1 VRRLIAVVLLMILAG
16 IPAAQAKVLHKKP
29 AAHQAAAAMPANS
42 TPAVVK
48 TAGIPFETS
57 ARQAIV
63 IDANTGTVLYEK
75 DADKRMPTASMSK
88 VMTAYAV
95 ADALKKGEIHKDTLL
110 EVSKNAWRP
119 KSDNS
124 LMFVELGARI
134 PVWDLVQGMIV
145 QSGNDACVVL
155 AEGIAGSEAAFVQRM
170 NEASQ
175 KLGMTNSHFANAT
188 GLPDPEHYST
198 PRDLAT
204 LAVAYM
210 RDFPDV
216 AALDKQMDFTYHGIK
231 QGNRNPLLYVP
242 GLGADGVKTG
252 HTEEAGFGLIGSAI
266 QNGRRVIIVLSG
278 MSSMAER
285 AHESE
290 RVMRWA
296 FDAFTG
302 PTLFKAGE
310 KVADADVWQGQAPK
324 VTLTVKDDVAY
335 LMPRAAA
342 PKLVVKAKFNAPVA
356 APVKAG
362 QELGTLEISA
372 PGLATKTVPLVAA
385 ADVPELNPF
394 ARLSYTIQYLLKGH
408 GD

>member
-1 VRRLIAVVLLMILAG
+1 VPRLLSFLLIAVTVIV
-16 IPAAQAKVLHKKP
+16 PSFVHAQAVSV
-29 AAHQAAAAMPANS
+29 QFN
-42 TPAVVK
+42 T
-48 TAGIPFETS
+48 T

-63 IDANTGTVLYEK
+63 IDANTGTTLFEK
-75 DADKRMPTASMSK
+75 DADRRMPTASMSK
-88 VMTAYAV
+88 VMTAYVV
-95 ADALKKGEIHKDTLL
+95 ADALKKGEIQKTTLL
-110 EVSKNAWRP
+110 QVSKNAWRP
-119 KSDNS
+119 ASDNS
-124 LMFVELGARI
+124 LMFVELGNRI

-155 AEGIAGSEAAFVQRM
+155 AEGISGSEAAFVERM
-170 NEASQ
+170 NVSAQ
-175 KLGMTNSHFANAT
+175 KLGMTGSHFANVT
-188 GLPDPEHYST
+188 GLPDPNHYST
-198 PRDLAT
+198 PRDLAK
-204 LAVAYM
+204 LAIAYM
-210 RDFPDV
+210 HDFPDV
-216 AALDKQMDFTYHGIK
+216 AVLDKQMDFTYHGIK

-252 HTEEAGFGLIGSAI
+252 HTEEAGYGLIGSAI

-278 MSSMAER
+278 MSSMNER

-310 KVADADVWQGQAPK
+310 KVVDVDVWQGQAPK
-324 VTLTVKDDVAY
+324 VTLTVKEDTSF

-342 PKLVVKAKFNAPVA
+342 PKMVVKAKFNAPIA
-356 APVKAG
+356 APVKVG

-372 PGLATKTVPLVAA
+372 PGVQTKTIPLVAA
-385 ADVPELNPF
+385 NAVEGLNPF
-394 ARLSYTIQYLLKGH
+394 ERLGYTFKYLLKGH

>member
-1 VRRLIAVVLLMILAG
+1 MLRQISILLLACLIALPFV
-16 IPAAQAKVLHKKP
+16 
-29 AAHQAAAAMPANS
+29 AHAENFQ
-42 TPAVVK
+42 T
-48 TAGIPFETS
+48 T

-88 VMTAYAV
+88 VMTAYVA
-95 ADALKKGEIHKDTLL
+95 ADALAKGEIHKDTLML
-110 EVSKNAWRP
+110 VSKNAWRP
-119 KSDNS
+119 ASDNS
-124 LMFVELGARI
+124 LMFVELGNRI
-134 PVWDLVQGMIV
+134 PVWQLLQGVIV

-155 AEGIAGSEAAFVQRM
+155 AEGVSGSEAAFAERM
-170 NEASQ
+170 NAAAQ
-175 KLGMTNSHFANAT
+175 KLGMTNSHFMNAT
-188 GLPDPEHYST
+188 GLPDPGHYST
-198 PRDLAT
+198 PRDLAK

-210 RDFPDV
+210 HDFPEV
-216 AALDKQMDFTYHGIK
+216 AALDKQMEFTYHGIK

-252 HTEEAGFGLIGSAI
+252 HTEEAGYGLIGSAV

-285 AHESE
+285 AKESE

-296 FDAFTG
+296 FDAFSA
-302 PTLFKAGE
+302 PMLFKAGDPVVE
-310 KVADADVWQGQAPK
+310 ADVWQGAAGK
-324 VTLTVKDDVAY
+324 VSLTVKEDTAY
-335 LMPRAAA
+335 LMPRAVASRMT
-342 PKLVVKAKFNAPVA
+342 VKAKYSNPVS

-372 PGLATKTVPLVAA
+372 PGVATKSVPLVAA
-385 ADVPELNPF
+385 VDVAGLNPL

-408 GD
+408 AD